1 MIEVGVLRSALSMMR
16 ADDRF
21 QARRRRGDLLS
32 ASTVNGRYILSSVY
46 FVLYA
51 LAGAHGVHEPC
62 PVLSCRRQGCW
73 LIDKQ
78 LRGEKAARARGIFRR
93 DIADVTVDDLIYVL
107 PTNLYSTD
115 PLTVNIDGPAQRQ
128 PVNVSLPEVLRQ
140 TVHLSANLLH
150 QPHHVRKRGKA
161 QSRLE
166 RICDLEQPTLQQ
178 GHCIY
183 SRRESCLRNPR
194 QATSCVSGSQV
205 VEGGDDAHWSLSVDT
220 LDEQIDR
227 AYLQYQD
234 KENDLHK
241 NSFLQ
246 SMKGE
251 WHDLSR
257 ILSL

>member
-1 MIEVGVLRSALSMMR
+1 M
-16 ADDRF
+16 
-21 QARRRRGDLLS
+21 
-32 ASTVNGRYILSSVY
+32 
-46 FVLYA
+46 
-51 LAGAHGVHEPC
+51 
-62 PVLSCRRQGCW
+62 SCRRQGCW

-115 PLTVNIDGPAQRQ
+115 LLTVNIDGPAQ
-128 PVNVSLPEVLRQ
+128 PVNVSHLEVLRQ

-150 QPHHVRKRGKA
+150 HPHHVRKRGKA

-183 SRRESCLRNPR
+183 SARKSCVRNPR

-205 VEGGDDAHWSLSVDT
+205 VEGEDDAHLSLSVDT

-257 ILSL
+257 IVSL